1 MADISSYPQATPA
14 GDDLILGSQADEAGV
29 HHTKTFTTQSVAN
42 LASGGGGGG
51 GGSYLPLTGGTLTG
65 DLRITK
71 SFPSIELQDTTPG
84 QSNGRSIKFLN
95 NSGSESGSINHQV
108 GPDGGEDPGITI
120 ETEGSYKTYFRLGQG
135 LFEWKMQ
142 EQSTNTFEK
151 AMWLTPKVSNN
162 ARLTL
167 YGGDMELDEA
177 SRGII
182 LKSPNGT
189 RYKLTVDNGGS
200 LVVTA
205 V

>member
-1 MADISSYPQATPA
+1 MMC
-14 GDDLILGSQADEAGV
+14 
-29 HHTKTFTTQSVAN
+29 VA
-42 LASGGGGGG
+42 
-51 GGSYLPLTGGTLTG
+51 SYLPLTGGTLSG
-65 DLRITK
+65 NLRIAK
-71 SFPSIELQDTTPG
+71 SFPSIELQHTAAG

-95 NSGSESGSINHQV
+95 NAGSESGSINNQV

-151 AMWLTPKVSNN
+151 AMWLTPKVSTSS
-162 ARLTL
+162 RLTL